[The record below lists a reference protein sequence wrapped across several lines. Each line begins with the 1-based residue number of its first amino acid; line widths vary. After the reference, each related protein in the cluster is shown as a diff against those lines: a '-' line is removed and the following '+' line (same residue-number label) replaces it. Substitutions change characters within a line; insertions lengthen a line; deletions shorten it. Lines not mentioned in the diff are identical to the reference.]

1 MAIIKETSE
10 GIEFRWRDGSIRV
23 LPLMTIDECRTW
35 LPKVTE
41 AEKRWLERDE
51 PVRFDGSDD
60 AIALPLQVIYAVLS
74 RRYPD
79 VSREELEESL
89 DVLTLKALWHDL
101 WSLSYLNLGIVS
113 PLKN

>member
-1 MAIIKETSE
+1 MAIIRETSE

-23 LPLMTIDECRTW
+23 LPLMTIDEYRAW

-41 AEKRWLERDE
+41 AKRRWLEREE

-60 AIALPLQVIYAVLS
+60 AITLPLQVIHAVLS

-79 VSREELEESL
+79 VTSQELEESL
-89 DVLTLKALWHDL
+89 DVPTLNTLWHNL
-101 WSLSYLNLGIVS
+101 WSLSHLNLRIVS